1 MVRGLSQPSYP
12 SGRRSPAE
20 VIGLLESLKR
30 NHAGAHATLP
40 DEISLADPAI
50 FAKEFL
56 AGPKQVTDTWLGR

>member
-1 MVRGLSQPSYP
+1 
-12 SGRRSPAE
+12 